1 MRRQART
8 TDVGQ
13 LAKGK
18 EAVGTSD
25 YPGALSLL
33 EAIIGQHLFDR
44 TGRRRD
50 VPSQKKSDSAADDEQ
65 EDDDEDFQRD
75 MPSLLITR
83 RR

>member
-8 TDVGQ
+8 MAFGQ

-65 EDDDEDFQRD
+65 EDDDENFQRD
-75 MPSLLITR
+75 VPSLLNTR